1 MKKNKVHREPL
12 TSDLIF
18 KAVFGQDTSESKEA
32 LIGLLNIVLDR
43 EKDPIVNLVYKNPF
57 SIAEAKNE
65 KEIVMDIKVET
76 EKRELIDIEMQ
87 IGDLD
92 IYVDRTVYY
101 GCKQLAKGLDKGE
114 DYDKMKSSIVIS
126 FIKGKLFPD
135 SIPVASK
142 YTFRDNT
149 SYEQLTEIIQLH
161 YIELG
166 KIDWSDRSP
175 GKLSPLEQIGAYLTC
190 AGNPDETDFVEA
202 LIKKGVGV
210 ISMTDNVLKK
220 VSEEERLQYL
230 RESREMAKMQISWEK
245 QAARE
250 RGYAEGHA
258 EGLAVGHMEGRT
270 EGLAEGH
277 AEGHAEGLAEGH
289 AEGHAEGL
297 VEGRIEGLEEGNMKA
312 RLEMAGK
319 LKLRMM
325 PISEIMEITG
335 LSEEEINKL

>member
-1 MKKNKVHREPL
+1 MKKNSVHREPL

-18 KAVFGQDTSESKEA
+18 KAVFGQDTSESKAA

-43 EKDPIVNLVYKNPF
+43 EEDPIVNLIYKNPF
-57 SIAEAKNE
+57 TIAEVKNE

-135 SIPVASK
+135 NIPIASK
-142 YTFRDNT
+142 YTFRENT
-149 SYEQLTEIIQLH
+149 AHEQLTEIIQLH

-175 GKLSPLEQIGAYLTC
+175 AKLSPLEQIGAYLTC
-190 AGNPDETDFVEA
+190 AGDPDESDFVEA

-258 EGLAVGHMEGRT
+258 EGLSV
-270 EGLAEGH
+270 
-277 AEGHAEGLAEGH
+277 GHAEGLAEGH
-289 AEGHAEGL
+289 AEGL
-297 VEGRIEGLEEGNMKA
+297 IEGRIEGLEEGNRKA
-312 RLEMAGK
+312 RMDVAGK
-319 LKLRMM
+319 LKQKRL
-325 PISEIMEITG
+325 PISEIMDITG
-335 LSEEEINKL
+335 LSEEEISKL